1 MRGIPFDVSVA
12 EIERFF
18 TPLPCYEIKVRI
30 VFLSST
36 KKRIQIGY
44 NRENRPSGDAV
55 VAFSHQGDVNMAL
68 DKNRQYMGRR

>member
-36 KKRIQIGY
+36 KKEFRLDTIARIDLP
-44 NRENRPSGDAV
+44 ETP
-55 VAFSHQGDVNMAL
+55 
-68 DKNRQYMGRR
+68 